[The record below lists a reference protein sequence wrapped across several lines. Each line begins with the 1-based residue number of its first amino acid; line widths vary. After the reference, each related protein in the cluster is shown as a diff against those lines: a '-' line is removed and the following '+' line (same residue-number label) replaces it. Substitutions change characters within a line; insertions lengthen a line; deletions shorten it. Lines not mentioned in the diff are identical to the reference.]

1 MKSVLRCCVVT
12 AFATAIGLGAPK
24 HAFAQG

>member
-1 MKSVLRCCVVT
+1 MRSVLRCCVVA
-12 AFATAIGLGAPK
+12 AFAAAIGLGVPK

>member
-1 MKSVLRCCVVT
+1 MKSVLRCCVVA
-12 AFATAIGLGAPK
+12 AFAMAIGLGAPK

>member
-1 MKSVLRCCVVT
+1 MRLAVRCCLVM

-24 HAFAQG
+24 HAFGQG

>member
-1 MKSVLRCCVVT
+1 MKALFRIGAIAAMAMAVV
-12 AFATAIGLGAPK
+12 LGAPK

>member
-1 MKSVLRCCVVT
+1 MRSAFRGCVVT
-12 AFATAIGLGAPK
+12 AFVAAIGLGAPS

>member
-1 MKSVLRCCVVT
+1 MKLLRKGVVVV
-12 AFATAIGLGAPK
+12 FAAAIVLGAPK